1 MSLKKGVLHFFYITK
16 PFNTARI
23 SPNFTHL
30 VIASTL
36 HIAIIRLQK
45 VNQNN
50 PLLAAYPKQRLEFA
64 WFWYLGIPLA
74 RGTPSQLTIKLV
86 RNRSQVRPGH
96 YQDYLCH
103 PGLRCWIIH
112 TATKQP
118 FSWPFILSHSQVPT
132 SSSILVE

>member
-1 MSLKKGVLHFFYITK
+1 MHFFFITK
-16 PFNTARI
+16 PFNIARI

-64 WFWYLGIPLA
+64 WFWYIGITLV

-86 RNRSQVRPGH
+86 RNRSQVQPGH

-103 PGLRCWIIH
+103 PGPRWWVLLDYTYSNKAAILLALHFI
-112 TATKQP
+112 T
-118 FSWPFILSHSQVPT
+118 FSSPYLI
-132 SSSILVE
+132 

>member
-1 MSLKKGVLHFFYITK
+1 MHFFYITK

-64 WFWYLGIPLA
+64 WFWYIGITLA

-86 RNRSQVRPGH
+86 RNRSQVQPGH

-103 PGLRCWIIH
+103 PGPRWWVLLDYTYSNKAAILLALHFI
-112 TATKQP
+112 T
-118 FSWPFILSHSQVPT
+118 FSSPCLI
-132 SSSILVE
+132 

>member
-1 MSLKKGVLHFFYITK
+1 MSLKKGVLHFFFITK
-16 PFNTARI
+16 PFNIARI

-36 HIAIIRLQK
+36 HIAIIR
-45 VNQNN
+45 
-50 PLLAAYPKQRLEFA
+50 LLAAYPKQRLEFA

-103 PGLRCWIIH
+103 PGLRYWIIH

-118 FSWPFILSHSQVPT
+118 FSWLFILSHSQVPT
-132 SSSILVE
+132 SSSILV

>member
-1 MSLKKGVLHFFYITK
+1 MHFFFITK
-16 PFNTARI
+16 PFNIARI

-30 VIASTL
+30 VIASTS

-64 WFWYLGIPLA
+64 WFWYIGITLA

-86 RNRSQVRPGH
+86 RNRSQVQPGH

-103 PGLRCWIIH
+103 PGPRWWVLLDYTYSNKAAILLALHFI
-112 TATKQP
+112 T
-118 FSWPFILSHSQVPT
+118 FSSPYLI
-132 SSSILVE
+132 

>member
-1 MSLKKGVLHFFYITK
+1 MHFFFITK
-16 PFNTARI
+16 PFNIARI

-64 WFWYLGIPLA
+64 WFWYIGITLA

-103 PGLRCWIIH
+103 PGPRWWVLLDYTYSNKAAILLALHFI
-112 TATKQP
+112 T
-118 FSWPFILSHSQVPT
+118 FSSPYLI
-132 SSSILVE
+132 

>member
-1 MSLKKGVLHFFYITK
+1 MHFFFITK
-16 PFNTARI
+16 PFNIARI

-64 WFWYLGIPLA
+64 WFWYIGITLA

-86 RNRSQVRPGH
+86 RSRSQVQPGH

-103 PGLRCWIIH
+103 PGPRWWVLLDYTYSNKAAILLALHFI
-112 TATKQP
+112 T
-118 FSWPFILSHSQVPT
+118 FSSPYLI
-132 SSSILVE
+132 

>member
-1 MSLKKGVLHFFYITK
+1 MKKGVLHFFFITK
-16 PFNTARI
+16 PFNIARI

-64 WFWYLGIPLA
+64 WFWYIGITLA

-86 RNRSQVRPGH
+86 RYSLVIIRIISVT
-96 YQDYLCH
+96 QDQ
-103 PGLRCWIIH
+103 GGGSCWIIH

-118 FSWPFILSHSQVPT
+118 FSWPFILSPSQVPT

>member
-1 MSLKKGVLHFFYITK
+1 MHFFYITK

-30 VIASTL
+30 VIASTS

-64 WFWYLGIPLA
+64 WFWYIGITLA

-103 PGLRCWIIH
+103 PGPRWWVLLDYTYSNKAAILLALHFI
-112 TATKQP
+112 T
-118 FSWPFILSHSQVPT
+118 FSSPYLI
-132 SSSILVE
+132 

>member
-1 MSLKKGVLHFFYITK
+1 MSLKKGVLRFFYITK

-30 VIASTL
+30 VIAST
-36 HIAIIRLQK
+36 HCNHQTSESK
-45 VNQNN
+45 S
-50 PLLAAYPKQRLEFA
+50 KQSSPCSL
-64 WFWYLGIPLA
+64 FWYLGIPLA
-74 RGTPSQLTIKLV
+74 RGTPSQVMIKLV
-86 RNRSQVRPGH
+86 RNRSQVQPGH

-118 FSWPFILSHSQVPT
+118 FSWPFILSPSQVPT
-132 SSSILVE
+132 SSSILVG

>member
-1 MSLKKGVLHFFYITK
+1 MRFFYITK

-30 VIASTL
+30 VIASTS

-74 RGTPSQLTIKLV
+74 RGTPSQLMIKLV

-103 PGLRCWIIH
+103 PGPRWWVLLDYTYSNKAAILLALHFI
-112 TATKQP
+112 T
-118 FSWPFILSHSQVPT
+118 FSSPCLI
-132 SSSILVE
+132 

>member
-1 MSLKKGVLHFFYITK
+1 MRFFYITK

-86 RNRSQVRPGH
+86 RNRSQVQPGH

-103 PGLRCWIIH
+103 PGPRWWVLLDYTYSNKAAILLALHFI
-112 TATKQP
+112 T
-118 FSWPFILSHSQVPT
+118 FSSPYLI
-132 SSSILVE
+132 

>member
-1 MSLKKGVLHFFYITK
+1 MHFFYITK
-16 PFNTARI
+16 PFNIARI

-30 VIASTL
+30 IIASTL

-64 WFWYLGIPLA
+64 WFWYIGITLA

-86 RNRSQVRPGH
+86 RNRSQVQPGH

-103 PGLRCWIIH
+103 PGPRWWVLLDYTYSNKAAILLALHFI
-112 TATKQP
+112 T
-118 FSWPFILSHSQVPT
+118 FSSPYLI
-132 SSSILVE
+132 

>member
-1 MSLKKGVLHFFYITK
+1 MSLKKGVLRFFYITK

-86 RNRSQVRPGH
+86 RNRSQVQPGH

-103 PGLRCWIIH
+103 PGLKVLDYTYSNKAAILLALYFI
-112 TATKQP
+112 T
-118 FSWPFILSHSQVPT
+118 FSSPYLI
-132 SSSILVE
+132 